1 MALSRHGLQVA
12 NETEADYV
20 LYLLTGSVTAD
31 SPLHGRVAASRLV
44 CLDYSDAPALA
55 PELSK

>member
-1 MALSRHGLQVA
+1 MA